1 VTSNRKTI
9 ANESVID
16 SRSEAHM
23 ANVTTVHGE
32 APLHPHGHL
41 HREVGFWGLMFVS
54 LGSIIGSGWLL
65 SALTASETAGP
76 AAIISWILAAVMLTV
91 LALVYAELG
100 ATYPVAGGTGRF
112 PYFSHGP
119 LAGFVAGWASW
130 LQAVMIAPIEVL
142 AAIAYAN
149 SLGSVQKHFNMVH
162 ATGSK
167 AGLLNGLG
175 LIVAAIAMVVFTAMN
190 LAGAKFMAESNAI
203 VVIWKTA
210 VPILAIIVIASLSFH
225 GGNFHSGGGFMP
237 YGIHGVFAA
246 LPLGV
251 VFALQ
256 GFEQAVQLAGEARD
270 PKRDLSRAIIVAMA
284 IGGTIYVL
292 LQLVFVTGVNPH
304 DIVGGWG
311 NPLGGNAATD
321 QGAWHTLALAVGAGW
336 LASIIVIDGVV
347 SPSGTGIVYV
357 GTSARLSY
365 ALGEERE
372 MPAALAT
379 ANKRG
384 VPVVSILVALVVG
397 LAAFGPFPSWN
408 KLVNV
413 VTGTTAI
420 MYAFAPVSLAAM
432 KKRDPD
438 RPRTY
443 VMPFADVLAPMAF
456 CFSGLLLY
464 WGGFQTIWKIDCAI
478 IIGLMF
484 FGIGVSVAR
493 TDALSMLRPAAW
505 IGPWLIGMTLITEFG
520 RYTSKSNGVSKNT
533 HLANWWDLVVVIGFS
548 LVIFYWAVNSAM
560 PTARVKAAVEKD
572 KDQIESEL
580 V

>member
-1 VTSNRKTI
+1 MHQSGGVQNHQTGG
-9 ANESVID
+9 VIG
-16 SRSEAHM
+16 E
-23 ANVTTVHGE
+23 HG
-32 APLHPHGHL
+32 HTHGHL
-41 HREVGFWGLMFVS
+41 QRTVGFWGLMFVS

-76 AAIISWILAAVMLTV
+76 AAIISWALAAVMLTV

-119 LAGFVAGWASW
+119 LAGFVAGWSSW
-130 LQAVMIAPIEVL
+130 LQAVLIAPIEVL

-149 SLGSVQKHFNMVH
+149 SLTWVQENFNMIYQS
-162 ATGSK
+162 GSK

-175 LIVAAIAMVVFTAMN
+175 LVVATIAMILFTLMN
-190 LAGAKFMAESNAI
+190 LAGAHFMAESNSI

-210 VPILAIIVIASLSFH
+210 VPLLAIIVIASMSFH
-225 GGNFHSGGGFMP
+225 WGNFHSAQGGFMP

-270 PKRDLSRAIIVAMA
+270 PKKDISRAIIVAMA
-284 IGGTIYVL
+284 IGATIYIL
-292 LQLVFVTGVNPH
+292 LQFVFIAAVNPV
-304 DIVGGWG
+304 DIAQGWAS
-311 NPLGGNAATD
+311 PLGPNASAD
-321 QGAWHTLALAVGAGW
+321 QGAWHTLAVAVGAGW
-336 LASIIVIDGVV
+336 LAAIIVIDGVV

-372 MPAALAT
+372 MPAALASV
-379 ANKRG
+379 NKKG
-384 VPVVSILVALVVG
+384 TPVVSILVAFVVG

-420 MYAFAPVSLAAM
+420 MYAFAPVSLAALRR
-432 KKRDPD
+432 RDPD
-438 RPRTY
+438 RLRTY
-443 VMPFADVLAPMAF
+443 VMPLSRILTPAAF
-456 CFSGLLLY
+456 CFASLLLY
-464 WGGFQTIWKIDCAI
+464 WGGFQTMWKIDIALLVGVI
-478 IIGLMF
+478 LF
-484 FGIGVSVAR
+484 AIGVVVVK
-493 TDALSMLRPAAW
+493 TDWRHMVRPALW
-505 IGPWLIGMTLITEFG
+505 IVPWLVGMTLIDAFG
-520 RYTSKSNGVSKNT
+520 RYTSETNGVSSHT
-533 HLANWWDLVVVIGFS
+533 HIGNWWDLLLVIAFS
-548 LVIFYWAVNSAM
+548 LVIFYYAVSVAISSQ
-560 PTARVKAAVEKD
+560 RVK
-572 KDQIESEL
+572 EL
-580 V
+580 VEVDHDQLVPEPELV

>member
-1 VTSNRKTI
+1 MSST
-9 ANESVID
+9 
-16 SRSEAHM
+16 
-23 ANVTTVHGE
+23 NVAPTDHG
-32 APLHPHGHL
+32 HVHGHL
-41 HREVGFWGLMFVS
+41 RRTVGFWGLMFVS

-65 SALTASETAGP
+65 SALSASEIAGP
-76 AAIISWILAAVMLTV
+76 AAILSWILAAVMLTI

-149 SLGSVQKHFNMVH
+149 SLHSVQKHFNMIH
-162 ATGSK
+162 QSGSK
-167 AGLLNGLG
+167 EGLLNGLG
-175 LIVAAIAMVVFTAMN
+175 LVVAAIALIAFTLMN
-190 LAGAKFMAESNAI
+190 LAGAQFMAESNAI

-210 VPILAIIVIASLSFH
+210 VPILAIVVIAAMSFH
-225 GGNFHSGGGFMP
+225 LGNFHDTKGGFMP

-284 IGGTIYVL
+284 VGGSIYVL
-292 LQLVFVTGVNPH
+292 LQFVFVGAVSPG
-304 DIVGGWG
+304 DVAGGWS

-336 LASIIVIDGVV
+336 LAAVIVIDGIV

-372 MPAALAT
+372 MPSALAST
-379 ANKRG
+379 NRKG
-384 VPVVSILVALVVG
+384 TPVVSILVAFVVG
-397 LAAFGPFPSWN
+397 LAALGPFPSWN

-413 VTGTTAI
+413 VTGTTAV
-420 MYAFAPVSLAAM
+420 MYAFAPVSLAALR
-432 KKRDPD
+432 KRDPD
-438 RPRTY
+438 RTRSY
-443 VMPFADVLAPMAF
+443 VMPLSKILTPAAF
-456 CFSGLLLY
+456 CSAGLLLY
-464 WGGFQTIWKIDCAI
+464 WGGFQTMWKIDCALI
-478 IIGLMF
+478 VGLILF
-484 FGIGVSVAR
+484 SVGVSVAR
-493 TDALSMLRPAAW
+493 TDALSMIRPAVW
-505 IGPWLIGMTLITEFG
+505 IAPWLLGMTIIDGIG
-520 RYTSKSNGVSKNT
+520 RYTSETNGVSSHT
-533 HLANWWDLVVVIGFS
+533 HLANWWDLVVVIAFS
-548 LVIFYWAVNSAM
+548 LVIFYFAVNSAIS
-560 PTARVKAAVEKD
+560 TAEVKALVQVDEDQLAVPEPA
-572 KDQIESEL
+572 
-580 V
+580 

>member
-1 VTSNRKTI
+1 MSTI
-9 ANESVID
+9 SVSESG
-16 SRSEAHM
+16 A
-23 ANVTTVHGE
+23 
-32 APLHPHGHL
+32 HPHLPGHL
-41 HREVGFWGLMFVS
+41 QRTVGFWGLMFVS

-76 AAIISWILAAVMLTV
+76 AAVISWILAAVMLTV

-119 LAGFVAGWASW
+119 LTGFVAGWASW

-142 AAIAYAN
+142 GAIAYAN
-149 SLGSVQKHFNMVH
+149 SLGSVQKHFSMIT
-162 ATGSK
+162 ASGKS
-167 AGLLNGLG
+167 AGLLNGRG
-175 LIVAAIAMVVFTAMN
+175 LVVALIAMAVFTAMN
-190 LAGAKFMAESNAI
+190 LGGAKFMAESNAI

-210 VPILAIIVIASLSFH
+210 IPLLAIVVIASLSFH
-225 GGNFHSGGGFMP
+225 PGNFHAGHAGFMP

-256 GFEQAVQLAGEARD
+256 GFEQAVQLAGEARN

-284 IGGTIYVL
+284 VGGTIYVL
-292 LQLVFVTGVNPH
+292 LQFVFIAGVSPR
-304 DIVGGWG
+304 DVSLGWT

-336 LASIIVIDGVV
+336 LAALIVIDGVV
-347 SPSGTGIVYV
+347 SPSGTGVVYV
-357 GTSARLSY
+357 GTTARLSY

-372 MPAALAT
+372 MPGVLCKT
-379 ANKRG
+379 TRKG
-384 VPVVSILVALVVG
+384 VPAISILVAFVVG
-397 LAAFGPFPSWN
+397 CAALGPFPSWN

-413 VTGTTAI
+413 VTGATAI
-420 MYAFAPVSLAAM
+420 MYAFAPVSLAAL

-438 RPRTY
+438 RLRPYT
-443 VMPFADVLAPMAF
+443 MPLSDVLTPIAF
-456 CFSGLLLY
+456 CSAGLLLY
-464 WGGFQTIWKIDCAI
+464 WGGFQTMWKIDCAI
-478 IIGLMF
+478 IVGLIL

-493 TDALSMLRPAAW
+493 TDAIPMLRSALW
-505 IGPWLIGMTLITEFG
+505 LGPWLFGMTIIAEIG
-520 RYTSKSNGVSKNT
+520 RYTSEKNGVSAHT
-533 HLANWWDLVVVIGFS
+533 HLSNWWDLVVVIAFN

-560 PTARVKAAVEKD
+560 VPNRVKAAIER
-572 KDQIESEL
+572 DQSQFEQTEDSL
-580 V
+580 GR

>member
-1 VTSNRKTI
+1 MAKTSELP
-9 ANESVID
+9 A
-16 SRSEAHM
+16 
-23 ANVTTVHGE
+23 
-32 APLHPHGHL
+32 PHGHVHGHL
-41 HREVGFWGLMFVS
+41 QRSVGFWGLMFVS

-65 SALTASETAGP
+65 SALTASEVAGP
-76 AAIISWILAAVMLTV
+76 AAIVSWALAAVMLTV

-130 LQAVMIAPIEVL
+130 LQAVLIAPIEVL

-149 SLGSVQKHFNMVH
+149 SLSTVQKHFNMIH
-162 ATGSK
+162 QSGPK

-175 LIVAAIAMVVFTAMN
+175 LVVAALALVVFTLMN
-190 LAGAKFMAESNAI
+190 LAGAQFMAESNAI

-210 VPILAIIVIASLSFH
+210 VPILTIIVIASMSFH
-225 GGNFHSGGGFMP
+225 LGNFHDTKGGFMP
-237 YGIHGVFAA
+237 HGIHGVFEA

-270 PKRDLSRAIIVAMA
+270 PRRDLSRAIIVAMA
-284 IGGTIYVL
+284 VGGSIYLL
-292 LQLVFVTGVNPH
+292 LQFVFVAGVNPA
-304 DIVGGWG
+304 DVAGGWS

-336 LASIIVIDGVV
+336 LAGVIVVDGVV

-372 MPAALAT
+372 MPSALASV
-379 ANKRG
+379 NKKG
-384 VPVVSILVALVVG
+384 TPVVSILVAFVVG

-420 MYAFAPVSLAAM
+420 MYAFAPVSLAALRL
-432 KKRDPD
+432 RDPD

-443 VMPFADVLAPMAF
+443 VMPLSSILTPAAF
-456 CFSGLLLY
+456 CSAGLLLY
-464 WGGFQTIWKIDCAI
+464 WGGFQTMWKIDCALI
-478 IIGLMF
+478 VGLILF
-484 FGIGVSVAR
+484 SIGVSVAR
-493 TDALSMLRPAAW
+493 TDALRMIRPAIW
-505 IGPWLIGMTLITEFG
+505 IGPWLLGMTVICAIG
-520 RYTSKSNGVSKNT
+520 RYTSDTNGVSSHT
-533 HLANWWDLVVVIGFS
+533 HLASWWDLVVVIAFN
-548 LVIFYWAVNSAM
+548 LVIFHFAVR
-560 PTARVKAAVEKD
+560 TAISTSEVKALVEVD
-572 KDQIESEL
+572 RDQL
-580 V
+580 VPKPA

>member
-1 VTSNRKTI
+1 MHQSGGVQNHQTGG
-9 ANESVID
+9 VIG
-16 SRSEAHM
+16 E
-23 ANVTTVHGE
+23 HG
-32 APLHPHGHL
+32 HTHGHL
-41 HREVGFWGLMFVS
+41 QRTVGFWGLMFVS

-76 AAIISWILAAVMLTV
+76 AAIISWALAAVMLTV

-119 LAGFVAGWASW
+119 LAGFVAGWSSW
-130 LQAVMIAPIEVL
+130 LQAVLIAPIEVL

-149 SLGSVQKHFNMVH
+149 SLTWVRENFNMIYQS
-162 ATGSK
+162 GPK

-175 LIVAAIAMVVFTAMN
+175 LVVATIGMILFTLMN
-190 LAGAKFMAESNAI
+190 LAGAHFMTESNTV

-210 VPILAIIVIASLSFH
+210 VPLLTIIVIASMSFH
-225 GGNFHSGGGFMP
+225 WGNFHSAEGGFMP

-270 PKRDLSRAIIVAMA
+270 PKKDISRAIIVAMA
-284 IGGTIYVL
+284 VGATIYIL
-292 LQLVFVTGVNPH
+292 LQFVFIAAVNPV
-304 DIVGGWG
+304 DIAQGWAS
-311 NPLGGNAATD
+311 PLGPNSASD
-321 QGAWHTLALAVGAGW
+321 QGAWHTLAVAVGAGW
-336 LASIIVIDGVV
+336 LAAIIVIDGVV
-347 SPSGTGIVYV
+347 SPAGTGIVYV

-372 MPAALAT
+372 MPAVLASV
-379 ANKRG
+379 NKKG
-384 VPVVSILVALVVG
+384 TPVVSILLAFVIG

-420 MYAFAPVSLAAM
+420 MYAFAPVSLAALR
-432 KKRDPD
+432 KRDPD
-438 RPRTY
+438 RPRSY
-443 VMPFADVLAPMAF
+443 VMPLSAILTPAAF
-456 CFSGLLLY
+456 CFASLLLY
-464 WGGFQTIWKIDCAI
+464 WGGFQTMWKIDIALLVGVI
-478 IIGLMF
+478 LF
-484 FGIGVSVAR
+484 AIGVVVVK
-493 TDALSMLRPAAW
+493 TDWQHMVRPALW
-505 IGPWLIGMTLITEFG
+505 IAPWLIGMTLIDAFG
-520 RYTSKSNGVSKNT
+520 RYTSESNGVSSHT
-533 HLANWWDLVVVIGFS
+533 HIGNWWDLLLVIGFS
-548 LVIFYWAVNSAM
+548 LVIFYYAVSVAISAE
-560 PTARVKAAVEKD
+560 RVHELEEVDHDQLDVEP
-572 KDQIESEL
+572 EL

>member
-1 VTSNRKTI
+1 MSQAASAPYPKA
-9 ANESVID
+9 AN
-16 SRSEAHM
+16 
-23 ANVTTVHGE
+23 
-32 APLHPHGHL
+32 PHGHL
-41 HREVGFWGLMFVS
+41 KRTVGFWGLMFVS

-65 SALTASETAGP
+65 SALSASEVAGP
-76 AAIISWILAAVMLTV
+76 AAILSWVLAAIMLTV

-119 LAGFVAGWASW
+119 VAGFIAGWASW

-162 ATGSK
+162 QSGPK
-167 AGLLNGLG
+167 AGLLNFLG
-175 LIVAAIAMVVFTAMN
+175 FIVAALALILFTAMN
-190 LAGAKFMAESNAI
+190 LAGAKFMAESNSI

-210 VPILAIIVIASLSFH
+210 VPLLAIVVIFTLSFH
-225 GGNFHSGGGFMP
+225 LGNFHSTKGGFMP
-237 YGIHGVFAA
+237 FGVHGVFAA

-284 IGGTIYVL
+284 VGGTIYVL
-292 LQLVFVTGVNPH
+292 LQFVFIGAVDPV
-304 DIVGGWG
+304 DVVSGWG
-311 NPLGGNAATD
+311 NPLGGNASTD

-336 LASIIVIDGVV
+336 LAAIIVIDGVV

-372 MPAALAT
+372 MPSALAST
-379 ANKRG
+379 NKNG
-384 VPVVSILVALVVG
+384 VPVVSILVAFVVG
-397 LAAFGPFPSWN
+397 LAALGPFPSWN

-420 MYAFAPVSLAAM
+420 MYAFAPVSLAALR
-432 KKRDPD
+432 KRDPD

-443 VMPFADVLAPMAF
+443 VLPMANILTPAAF
-456 CFSGLLLY
+456 CSATMLLY
-464 WGGFQTIWKIDCAI
+464 WGGFQTMWKIDCAM
-478 IIGLMF
+478 IIGLML
-484 FGIGVSVAR
+484 FGIGLSVAG
-493 TDALSMLRPAAW
+493 TDSFDMLRPAIW
-505 IGPWLIGMTLITEFG
+505 IGPWLLGMTIIDAFG
-520 RYTSKSNGVSKNT
+520 RYTSVKNGVSSHT
-533 HLANWWDLVVVIGFS
+533 HIANWWDLVLVIAFA
-548 LVIFYWAVNSAM
+548 LVIFYWAVSSAM
-560 PTARVKAAVEKD
+560 PSERVIAAVETD
-572 KDQIESEL
+572 KDQIAQEL

>member
-1 VTSNRKTI
+1 MTPTKPVAI
-9 ANESVID
+9 G
-16 SRSEAHM
+16 
-23 ANVTTVHGE
+23 HGN
-32 APLHPHGHL
+32 PHGHL
-41 HREVGFWGLMFVS
+41 RRSVGFWGLMFVS

-65 SALTASETAGP
+65 SALSASEVAGP
-76 AAIISWILAAVMLTV
+76 AAILSWVLAALMLTV

-130 LQAVMIAPIEVL
+130 LQAVLIAPIEVL

-149 SLGSVQKHFNMVH
+149 SLESVQKHFNMVH
-162 ATGSK
+162 QSGSK
-167 AGLLNGLG
+167 EGLLNGRG

-190 LAGAKFMAESNAI
+190 LAGAEFMAESNAV

-210 VPILAIIVIASLSFH
+210 VPLLSIVVIAAMSFH
-225 GGNFHSGGGFMP
+225 LGNFHSTKGGFMP
-237 YGIHGVFAA
+237 YGLHGVFAA

-270 PKRDLSRAIIVAMA
+270 PKRDLSRAIIAAMA
-284 IGGTIYVL
+284 VGGTIYVL
-292 LQLVFVTGVNPH
+292 LQFVFIGAVEPSHVAA
-304 DIVGGWG
+304 GWA
-311 NPLGGNAATD
+311 NPLGGNASTD

-336 LASIIVIDGVV
+336 LAAIIVIDGVV

-372 MPAALAT
+372 MPSALAST
-379 ANKRG
+379 NKKG
-384 VPVVSILVALVVG
+384 TPVVSILVAFVVG
-397 LAAFGPFPSWN
+397 VLALGPFPSWN

-420 MYAFAPVSLAAM
+420 MYAFAPVSLAALRL
-432 KKRDPD
+432 RDPD

-443 VMPFADVLAPMAF
+443 VMPFSTILTPAAF
-456 CFSGLLLY
+456 CSAGLLLY
-464 WGGFQTIWKIDCAI
+464 WGGFQTMWKIDCALI
-478 IIGLMF
+478 VGLILFSIGLS
-484 FGIGVSVAR
+484 IAR
-493 TDALSMLRPAAW
+493 TDALSMVRSAVW
-505 IGPWLIGMTLITEFG
+505 IGPWLLGMTIIDAFG
-520 RYTSKSNGVSKNT
+520 RYTSETNGVSSHT
-533 HLANWWDLVVVIGFS
+533 HIANWWDLLIVIAFS
-548 LVIFYWAVNSAM
+548 LVIFHFAVNSAIS
-560 PTARVKAAVEKD
+560 TERVKALVEVD
-572 KDQIESEL
+572 EDQLAAEQAGL
-580 V
+580 ATA

>member
-1 VTSNRKTI
+1 MHQSGGVQNHQTGG
-9 ANESVID
+9 VIG
-16 SRSEAHM
+16 E
-23 ANVTTVHGE
+23 HG
-32 APLHPHGHL
+32 HTHGHL
-41 HREVGFWGLMFVS
+41 QRSVGFWGLMFVS

-76 AAIISWILAAVMLTV
+76 AAIISWALAAVMLTV

-119 LAGFVAGWASW
+119 LAGFVAGWSSW
-130 LQAVMIAPIEVL
+130 LQAVLIAPIEVL

-149 SLGSVQKHFNMVH
+149 SLTWVQENFNMIYLS
-162 ATGSK
+162 GPK

-175 LIVAAIAMVVFTAMN
+175 LVVATIGMILFTLMN
-190 LAGAKFMAESNAI
+190 LAGAHFMTESNTV

-210 VPILAIIVIASLSFH
+210 VPLLTIIVIASMSFH
-225 GGNFHSGGGFMP
+225 WGNFHSAEGGFMP

-270 PKRDLSRAIIVAMA
+270 PKKDISRAIIVAMA
-284 IGGTIYVL
+284 VGATIYIL
-292 LQLVFVTGVNPH
+292 LQFVFIAAVNPV
-304 DIVGGWG
+304 DIAQGWAS
-311 NPLGGNAATD
+311 PLGPNAASD
-321 QGAWHTLALAVGAGW
+321 QGAWHTLAVAVGAGW
-336 LASIIVIDGVV
+336 LAAIIVIDGVV
-347 SPSGTGIVYV
+347 SPAGTGIVYV

-372 MPAALAT
+372 MPAVLASV
-379 ANKRG
+379 NKKG
-384 VPVVSILVALVVG
+384 TPVVSILLAFVIG

-420 MYAFAPVSLAAM
+420 MYAFAPVSLAALR
-432 KKRDPD
+432 KRDPD
-438 RPRTY
+438 RPRSY
-443 VMPFADVLAPMAF
+443 VMPLSAILTPAAF
-456 CFSGLLLY
+456 CFASLLLY
-464 WGGFQTIWKIDCAI
+464 WGGFQTMWKIDIALLVGVI
-478 IIGLMF
+478 LF
-484 FGIGVSVAR
+484 AIGVVVVK
-493 TDALSMLRPAAW
+493 TDWQHMVRPALW
-505 IGPWLIGMTLITEFG
+505 IVPWLIGMTLIDAFG
-520 RYTSKSNGVSKNT
+520 RYTSESNGVSSHT
-533 HLANWWDLVVVIGFS
+533 HIGNWWDLVLVIGFS
-548 LVIFYWAVNSAM
+548 LVIFYYAVSVAISAE
-560 PTARVKAAVEKD
+560 RVHELEEVDHDQLDVEP
-572 KDQIESEL
+572 EL